1 MSAEKNNLNGAA
13 PSRFDDPV
21 EHARRHLD
29 PKLTPYAPRLEH
41 EKLPDGSSRTVAV
54 LTRID
59 QTFLVVG
66 APEMVVLLQRSA
78 RALAEHAPHAPD
90 AQSLRGE
97 LEAWIRQVAPWTSDL

>member
-1 MSAEKNNLNGAA
+1 MSAEKNNLDGDV
-13 PSRFDDPV
+13 PGRFYDPI

-41 EKLPDGSSRTVAV
+41 ETLPDGTSRTVAV

-78 RALAEHAPHAPD
+78 RALAEHAPHSPD
-90 AQSLRGE
+90 AQSLRADV
-97 LEAWIRQVAPWTSDL
+97 EAWIRQVAPWTSEL